1 MIEVVNGILLQFFQR
16 LVGYLPSFFG
26 GLIIFLIGLIL
37 ASLFK
42 RLLLSVFS
50 FFKLSSILQKMR
62 LMNKNEVNVWEEVL
76 AEVLRWTVVVLFLI
90 PALEVWG
97 LSRATAVLNQFLF
110 YLPNVIIAV
119 IIGFVGLIAS
129 NLVSDI
135 VKQSI
140 NSIGSASAQTL
151 ALFSKWVIVFF
162 TILIVMNQLGVA
174 QDLIRILFTGIIAM
188 IALAGGLAFGLGGKE
203 TAKATLE
210 EVVKRFQTEQSKVKE
225 TPKTS
230 K

>member
-1 MIEVVNGILLQFFQR
+1 MIEVVNGILIQFFQR
-16 LVGYLPSFFG
+16 LVSYLPNFFG
-26 GLIIFLIGLIL
+26 GLIIFLIGLVL

-97 LSRATAVLNQFLF
+97 LSRATSVLNQFLF

-135 VKQSI
+135 VKQSLS
-140 NSIGSASAQTL
+140 SIGATSANTL
-151 ALFSKWVIVFF
+151 GLFSKWVIVFF
-162 TILIVMNQLGVA
+162 TVLIVMNQLGVA

-188 IALAGGLAFGLGGKE
+188 IALAGGLAFGLGGRDA
-203 TAKATLE
+203 AKGTIE
-210 EVVKRFQTEQSKVKE
+210 DVMKRFQAEQAKTKE
-225 TPKTS
+225 SAK